1 MYDCLTGCHSRPS
14 ALPQCCGVV
23 EILSENRCLGPKW
36 FSWSQTA
43 FSVILLKLERSTET
57 LPCLFLLQKGT
68 ERRVRETAM
77 KKQHFGSVWIFFELQ
92 THLEVQTLPVSL
104 CCYIVWL
111 MKCLNK
117 WYGKKTCIVIFEL
130 APIGLNLHRIQM
142 QSSGSS
148 KDAGKVNSFMVN
160 WWYTIS

>member
-14 ALPQCCGVV
+14 AVPQCCGVV

-68 ERRVRETAM
+68 E
-77 KKQHFGSVWIFFELQ
+77 LQ
-92 THLEVQTLPVSL
+92 TDLEVQTLPVSL
-104 CCYIVWL
+104 CCYIV
-111 MKCLNK
+111 
-117 WYGKKTCIVIFEL
+117 
-130 APIGLNLHRIQM
+130 
-142 QSSGSS
+142 
-148 KDAGKVNSFMVN
+148 
-160 WWYTIS
+160 